1 MGWGL
6 NWELFAIVISD
17 GMVVPQTDLIV
28 TLILT
33 VDFFFTL
40 VMNALL

>member
-6 NWELFAIVISD
+6 NWKLFAIVISD